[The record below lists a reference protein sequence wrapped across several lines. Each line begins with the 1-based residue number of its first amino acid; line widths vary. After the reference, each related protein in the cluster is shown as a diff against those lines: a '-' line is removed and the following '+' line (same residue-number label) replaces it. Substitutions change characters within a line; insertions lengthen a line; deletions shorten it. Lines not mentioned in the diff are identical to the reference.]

1 MSAKNQSPLINQ
13 SGTALVVAL
22 VIMVVLTLIG
32 VASTYTS
39 LFENKISGN
48 KRAMTDCF
56 YTAES
61 GLQGAQGSIGNFD
74 IPGYVLIADS
84 SGIPE
89 DLRGDAIDSRRTAP
103 SLSLPAGVNFTT
115 APQVIIYHTTLTGS
129 PRGTHLSASGNYDFS
144 YFIVDSVGCD
154 QLDSLMRVNCEQRQK
169 LVRLL
174 PTMQGGN

>member
-1 MSAKNQSPLINQ
+1 MSAKNHLPLRNQ
-13 SGTALVVAL
+13 SGTALVIAL
-22 VIMVVLTLIG
+22 VIMVVLTLIA

-39 LFENKISGN
+39 LFEIKISGTR
-48 KRAMTDCF
+48 RAMTDCF

-74 IPGYVLIADS
+74 SPGYVLIANTLS
-84 SGIPE
+84 IPE
-89 DLRGDAIDSRRTAP
+89 DLRKDAIDSRMTAP
-103 SLSLPAGVNFTT
+103 SLSLPAGVNFIR

-129 PRGTHLSASGNYDFS
+129 PRGTHLSAAGNYEFS
-144 YFIVDSVGCD
+144 YFIVDAVGCD